1 MNFLAHLYLSFDQEQ
16 ILIGNFI
23 ADFVKGKEFEKYS
36 PEIQK
41 GIILHRKID
50 FFTDQH
56 PIVKQSV
63 KRLQSTQGR
72 YASVLVDVFYDYFLA
87 KNWKNYH
94 IEELD
99 FFAQNTYLSF
109 QKNQEFL
116 PEKLQKILPLMIQN
130 NWLVNYA
137 NFEGIDKSLKSLA
150 KRATFESQILNALQ
164 DFQNNIEDYAQDFA
178 IFFPDLIGFVKQNN

>member
-1 MNFLAHLYLSFDQEQ
+1 MNFLAHLYLSFDQEH

-50 FFTDQH
+50 LFTDQH

>member
-72 YASVLVDVFYDYFLA
+72 YASVLMDVFYDYFLA

-99 FFAQNTYLSF
+99 FFAKNVYLSF

-137 NFEGIDKSLKSLA
+137 NFKGIDKSLKSLA

>member
-72 YASVLVDVFYDYFLA
+72 YASVLMDVFYDYFLA